1 MLIVGREIIATFVKK
16 HASAKKPLDAWTS
29 FAMVSSWKGPSC
41 VKRDFPSASFL
52 SGNRVVFNIGGNYY
66 RLLVLAVF
74 AEGIVAID
82 RVGTHAQYDK
92 WKL

>member
-1 MLIVGREIIATFVKK
+1 
-16 HASAKKPLDAWTS
+16 
-29 FAMVSSWKGPSC
+29 
-41 VKRDFPSASFL
+41 
-52 SGNRVVFNIGGNYY
+52 VVFNIGGNNY

>member
-1 MLIVGREIIATFVKK
+1 MLVVGREIIATFVKK
-16 HASAKKPLDAWTS
+16 HASARKPLDAWTS
-29 FAMVSSWKGPSC
+29 FAMESSWKGPSC

-52 SGNRVVFNIGGNYY
+52 SGNRVVFNIGGNNY
-66 RLLVLAVF
+66 RLLVVVIF
-74 AEGIVAID
+74 TKSTISID

>member
-1 MLIVGREIIATFVKK
+1 MHIVTRKRLNDF
-16 HASAKKPLDAWTS
+16 AKIHPDCEAGLVQW
-29 FAMVSSWKGPSC
+29 FQEM
-41 VKRDFPSASFL
+41 RRASF
-52 SGNRVVFNIGGNYY
+52 SNIQEVRAIFPHADKVGKFTVFNIGGNNY